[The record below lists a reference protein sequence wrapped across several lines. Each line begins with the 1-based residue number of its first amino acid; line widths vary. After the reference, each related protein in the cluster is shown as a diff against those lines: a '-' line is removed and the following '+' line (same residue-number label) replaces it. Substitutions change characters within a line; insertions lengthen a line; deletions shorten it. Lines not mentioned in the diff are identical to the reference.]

1 MGKMITIK
9 YGWDLVRGKFERVYK
24 ESFKTEEQAVK
35 WTNSYLQELGEE
47 AEQYETLTDIEKD
60 VYSVFGDTG
69 AEIERA

>member
-35 WTNSYLQELGEE
+35 WINSYLQELGEDGN
-47 AEQYETLTDIEKD
+47 YKTLTDIEID
-60 VYSVFGDTG
+60 VYSIFGDTG